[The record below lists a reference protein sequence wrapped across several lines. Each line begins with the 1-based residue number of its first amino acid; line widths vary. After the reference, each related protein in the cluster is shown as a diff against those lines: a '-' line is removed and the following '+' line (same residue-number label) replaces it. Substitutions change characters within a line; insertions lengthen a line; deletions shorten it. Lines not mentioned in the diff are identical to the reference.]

1 MSIYGS
7 SLYKED
13 KTWIKLLIFEP
24 SSGGNY
30 LSEVLSLY
38 IGFHS
43 IARSKS
49 KERKL
54 RMSIP
59 STFLYLVGVLFHTV
73 HLKVSWATQN
83 LIKKRFIFP
92 VSQVYAPGVG
102 PRKGHLGILLAKS
115 SVLRIWWPAGWE
127 YSLKNVPLSFAKSKS
142 LGWRTVTEE
151 KEKKKGWVWR
161 ILELGYK
168 QLNRFSILVNRIQC
182 ISWIDL
188 FCLCF
193 NLIRNQA
200 SVNFPNF
207 SKLKGGGIS
216 RQRLCRKFIWM
227 ETPLIFISSW
237 CTRATK
243 VVFSK
248 NEILCL
254 SVQFYL

>member
-73 HLKVSWATQN
+73 HLKVSWPTQN
-83 LIKKRFIFP
+83 LIKM
-92 VSQVYAPGVG
+92 
-102 PRKGHLGILLAKS
+102 RKGSYFLCPKCMHLVWAQGKAIWVFCWPRAVCSGSGDRQAGNIL
-115 SVLRIWWPAGWE
+115 
-127 YSLKNVPLSFAKSKS
+127 SKMFQCLTPS
-142 LGWRTVTEE
+142 LGWGGALTYR
-151 KEKKKGWVWR
+151 
-161 ILELGYK
+161 
-168 QLNRFSILVNRIQC
+168 
-182 ISWIDL
+182 D
-188 FCLCF
+188 
-193 NLIRNQA
+193 
-200 SVNFPNF
+200 
-207 SKLKGGGIS
+207 GGGGGEEEGLSLTNS
-216 RQRLCRKFIWM
+216 RIRI
-227 ETPLIFISSW
+227 
-237 CTRATK
+237 
-243 VVFSK
+243 
-248 NEILCL
+248 
-254 SVQFYL
+254 

>member
-1 MSIYGS
+1 M
-7 SLYKED
+7 
-13 KTWIKLLIFEP
+13 
-24 SSGGNY
+24 
-30 LSEVLSLY
+30 
-38 IGFHS
+38 
-43 IARSKS
+43 
-49 KERKL
+49 
-54 RMSIP
+54 
-59 STFLYLVGVLFHTV
+59 
-73 HLKVSWATQN
+73 
-83 LIKKRFIFP
+83 
-92 VSQVYAPGVG
+92 
-102 PRKGHLGILLAKS
+102 RKGSYFLCPKCMHLVWAQGKAIWVFCWPRAVCWGSGDRQAGNILSKMFQCLTQA
-115 SVLRIWWPAGWE
+115 SVEG
-127 YSLKNVPLSFAKSKS
+127 VP
-142 LGWRTVTEE
+142 WRTVTEE
-151 KEKKKGWVWR
+151 EEEKKKGWVWR

-168 QLNRFSILVNRIQC
+168 QLNSFSILVNRIQC
-182 ISWIDL
+182 IGWIDL